1 MKTLARPTTIAVLFL
16 TVAALTVAQPA
27 PAHAQSCSGKCVY
40 TQDCVDCGF
49 SAFLRHFCLVDGYTC
64 ECAEYRCS
72 SATLILGRTAALTAA
87 SARCAAESEA
97 APVASRIQ
105 VKAVKLKAR
114 S

>member
-16 TVAALTVAQPA
+16 TVAVLTVAQSA

-40 TQDCVDCGF
+40 TQDCVDC
-49 SAFLRHFCLVDGYTC
+49 
-64 ECAEYRCS
+64 
-72 SATLILGRTAALTAA
+72 AA

-97 APVASRIQ
+97 APFASRIQ